1 MTTHAR
7 VVIVGGGILGCSLA
21 YHLTR
26 EGWSDCVLLEK
37 GELTSGSTWHAAGQV
52 THSTSSYGLGRMA
65 GYAIELYKR
74 IEAETGQS
82 VTFRDCGSLRIA
94 YSDDELDWLRHTAS
108 IGAALAHPMEVV
120 GPDAIR
126 ALHPFYNLDGV
137 KAALWTPE
145 DGHVD
150 PAGATFAL
158 AAGARQGGARIVRHN
173 RVIGIQPEPNGAWR
187 VITEQGD
194 YVCEHVVNAGGTYA
208 RQIGQWSG
216 LDLPVTC
223 MTHHYLVT
231 ETVPEFLD
239 LDRELPVVR
248 DDAKVSGY
256 VRMEQKSGLIGIYEK
271 ANPNTVWLDG
281 TPWEAE
287 SELFAPDYDRI
298 MPWLENAMERMPVL
312 AELGIKRAV
321 HGAITHPPD
330 GNMLLGPAPGLVNY
344 WCCCGCQI
352 GIGWGPGAG
361 RYLAQWMVHGAAEIS
376 MREFDPR
383 RYGDFADRAYA
394 VTKAREDYLLRH
406 ELPYPHLNRFAGR
419 PVRPSPLYHRLTE
432 AGAVHEEIFG
442 WERPRWFA
450 RDGLA
455 ARDVYSFRRPAWHDM
470 VAREVEAVRERAG
483 IMDISA
489 FAKIEVSGVDAERFM
504 SRMIANRVPRN
515 PGGIVLGH
523 VLNERGTIEAETTV
537 VWVGEDRFY
546 LVFAAFFERRI
557 LDWLVRHRRPDERV
571 RIENVSDAL
580 GAVALQGPR
589 AREVLARVT
598 QAPLDNASFPWL
610 TARSIAIAGAE
621 VRALRLSYAGELGW
635 ELHVPAAGLPE
646 VFDALWSAGEEYGIA
661 HYGSF
666 AMNAMRMEK
675 MFKGAS
681 ELTNEVTLPEADV
694 MRFARLD
701 KPGGF
706 IGLEATRRSAERPD
720 PPWQCA
726 YLEVDAKDADCLGG
740 EAILAGGE
748 RTGAVSSAAWGPS
761 VDASLAFGYVR
772 PEHATPGTEL
782 EVLVLGEP
790 RPARVL
796 ARARYDPDNHHPR
809 S

>member
-65 GYAIELYKR
+65 GYAIDLYRR

-82 VTFRDCGSLRIA
+82 VGFHDCGSLRIA
-94 YSDDELDWLRHTAS
+94 YSDDELDWLRYTTS
-108 IGAALAHPMEVV
+108 IGAALGHPMEIV
-120 GPDAIR
+120 GPDTIR
-126 ALHPFYNLDGV
+126 ELHPFYNLDGV

-150 PAGATFAL
+150 PAGAAFAL
-158 AAGARQGGARIVRHN
+158 AAGARQGGAKVVRRN
-173 RVIGIQPEPNGAWR
+173 RVTGIRPEPNGEWR
-187 VITEQGD
+187 VVTERGD
-194 YVCEHVVNAGGTYA
+194 YVCEHVVNAGGAYA
-208 RQIGQWSG
+208 RRIGQWNG
-216 LDLPVTC
+216 LELPITC

-231 ETVPEFLD
+231 ETVPEFLG
-239 LDRELPVVR
+239 LDDELPVVR

-281 TPWEAE
+281 TPWETD

-312 AELGIKRAV
+312 ADLGIRRTV

-383 RYGDFADRAYA
+383 RYGDFADPEYA

-406 ELPYPHLNRFAGR
+406 EIPWPHFNRLAGR
-419 PVRPSPLYHRLTE
+419 PVKPSPLHRRLET
-432 AGAVHEEIFG
+432 AGAVHEEVFG

-450 RDGLA
+450 RDGLP
-455 ARDVYSFRRPAWHDM
+455 ARDVYSFRRPEWHDM

-483 IMDISA
+483 VMDISA
-489 FAKIEVSGVDAERFM
+489 FAKIEVSGPDAESFT
-504 SRMIANRVPRN
+504 SRMIANRIPRR

-523 VLNERGTIEAETTV
+523 VLNEKGTIEAETTV
-537 VWVGEDRFY
+537 VRVEDDRFY
-546 LVFAAFFERRI
+546 LVLAAFFETRV
-557 LDWLVRHRRPDERV
+557 LDWLVRHRRPDEDV
-571 RIENVSDAL
+571 RIENVSTAF

-589 AREVLARVT
+589 SREVLARVT

-610 TARSIAIAGAE
+610 TARRIAVAGAA
-621 VRALRLSYAGELGW
+621 VRALRISYTGELGW
-635 ELHVPAAGLPE
+635 ELHVPAANLPA
-646 VFDALWSAGEEYGIA
+646 VFDALWSAGEDHRIA

-681 ELTNEVTLPEADV
+681 ELTNEVTLPEAGV

-706 IGLEATRRSAERPD
+706 VGLEATRRSAERRD
-720 PPWQCA
+720 RPWQCV
-726 YLEVDAKDADCLGG
+726 YLEVDAAGADCLGG
-740 EAILAGGE
+740 EALLAGGE
-748 RTGAVSSAAWGPS
+748 RTGAVSSGAWGPS
-761 VDASLAFGYVR
+761 VGASLAFGYVR
-772 PEHATPGTEL
+772 PEHAAPGAEL
-782 EVLVLGEP
+782 EVMVLGEP

-796 ARARYDPDNHHPR
+796 AEARYDPGNARPR